1 MSNPLNKAQVKEIL
15 AKNGIKDIDQLASL
29 IASNSSGNPLS
40 DSINPI
46 AGKDKDKDGDSWI
59 IKVWKLM
66 PSPNTKELPTA
77 LGGDIIKRSMK
88 EHLAIKEGNVLKER
102 EVIKGVNV
110 KGVNIKDIKK

>member
-1 MSNPLNKAQVKEIL
+1 MSNPLNKDQVKEIL

-46 AGKDKDKDGDSWI
+46 AGKDKDGDSWV

-66 PSPNTKELPTA
+66 PKSDMKELPTA

-88 EHLAIKEGNVLKER
+88 EHQAIKGGKVLKEH
-102 EVIKGVNV
+102 EDIKGVNV
-110 KGVNIKDIKK
+110 KGVNIKDIKKR